1 MFKRKK
7 KEPYKCYVETNLSEL
22 KLLLNKLK
30 SLFSQTE
37 NKQIE
42 LKKKISEYESLV
54 KRTEN
59 TIKAINKFK
68 LESKIRGEKGN
79 DN

>member
-1 MFKRKK
+1 MFKRRKTNN
-7 KEPYKCYVETNLSEL
+7 YKIQLETNLEEL
-22 KLLLNKLK
+22 KLLFNKLK
-30 SLFSQTE
+30 SLSSQSE

-59 TIKAINKFK
+59 TIKEINKFK
-68 LESKIRGEKGN
+68 LKTKVKKG
-79 DN
+79 D

>member
-1 MFKRKK
+1 MFKRRKK
-7 KEPYKCYVETNLSEL
+7 NNYKVQLETNLEEL
-22 KLLLNKLK
+22 KLLFNKLK

-59 TIKAINKFK
+59 TIKEINKFK
-68 LESKIRGEKGN
+68 LKKVKKG
-79 DN
+79 D

>member
-1 MFKRKK
+1 MFKRRKK
-7 KEPYKCYVETNLSEL
+7 NNYKIQLETNLEEL
-22 KLLLNKLK
+22 KLLFNKLK
-30 SLFSQTE
+30 SLSSQSE

-59 TIKAINKFK
+59 TIKEINKFK
-68 LESKIRGEKGN
+68 LKTKVKKG
-79 DN
+79 D

>member
-7 KEPYKCYVETNLSEL
+7 KQPYKCYVETNLSEL

-30 SLFSQTE
+30 SLSSQSE

-42 LKKKISEYESLV
+42 LKRKISEYESLV
-54 KRTEN
+54 KQTEN
-59 TIKAINKFK
+59 TIEEINKFK
-68 LESKIRGEKGN
+68 LKAKIKKG
-79 DN
+79 DE

>member
-1 MFKRKK
+1 MFKRRKK
-7 KEPYKCYVETNLSEL
+7 NNYKIQLETNLEEL
-22 KLLLNKLK
+22 KLLFNKLK
-30 SLFSQTE
+30 SLSSQSE

-59 TIKAINKFK
+59 TIKEINKFK
-68 LESKIRGEKGN
+68 LKTKVKRG
-79 DN
+79 DR

>member
-1 MFKRKK
+1 MFKRRKK
-7 KEPYKCYVETNLSEL
+7 HNYKVQLETNLSEL

-30 SLFSQTE
+30 SFVSKTE

-59 TIKAINKFK
+59 TIKEINKFK
-68 LESKIRGEKGN
+68 LKTKVKWGGG
-79 DN
+79 